1 MTLHASGR
9 NPWPLIALLVLFSG
23 LVLCVSP
30 CLGMK
35 LILPWNQSAEQSLD
49 AGIFWQIRLPRVFA
63 AFLTGA
69 GLAVCGMVFQALFR
83 SPLASPFTFGVAS
96 GASFGSVLAIIL
108 GNALPFYGAPGLF
121 ALVGAAFTITLVY
134 RLATFGRHFSINTLL
149 LAGVAINYFFGSAV
163 TFIQYLSDFTN
174 VFRILHS
181 LMGGFEGV
189 GVDGLLQL
197 IPFVVPGILLI
208 ACLPYELNLLSMG
221 DEIAASRGVN
231 LSRTRKL
238 LFFGTSITVGGIVAV
253 CGPIGFVGLMSPHIG
268 RLIIGSD
275 HRYLTLTA
283 ALIGGSLLTLC
294 DTLSRTII
302 APAEIPVGVV
312 TSLLGC
318 PFFLWLLLRKKN

>member
-1 MTLHASGR
+1 MNKTSQ
-9 NPWPLIALLVLFSG
+9 WFLILLLTVFSALVILL
-23 LVLCVSP
+23 SP
-30 CLGMK
+30 SMGMK
-35 LILPWNQSAEQSLD
+35 LIWPWGQSLD
-49 AGIFWQIRLPRVFA
+49 TGIFWELRLPRVLA
-63 AFLTGA
+63 CFLAGA
-69 GLAVCGMVFQALFR
+69 GLSACGVVFQALFR

-96 GASFGSVLAIIL
+96 GASFGGVLAIIL
-108 GNALPFYGAPGLF
+108 APLFPFYGAPGLF
-121 ALVGAAFTITLVY
+121 ALLGAALTITLVY
-134 RLATFGRHFSINTLL
+134 RLATFKRRFSINTLL

-189 GVDGLLQL
+189 GMEALLQL
-197 IPFVVPGILLI
+197 SPFVIPGLILI

-231 LSRTRKL
+231 LDRTRKL

-268 RLIIGSD
+268 RLIVGND
-275 HRYLTLTA
+275 HRYLTVVS
-283 ALIGGSLLTLC
+283 ALLGGSLLTLC
-294 DTLSRTII
+294 DTLARTII

-318 PFFLWLLLRKKN
+318 PFFLWLLLRKKD

>member
-1 MTLHASGR
+1 MSDDK
-9 NPWPLIALLVLFSG
+9 PWVSIALLSVCAA
-23 LVLCVSP
+23 LVLLLAP
-30 CLGMK
+30 CAGMQW
-35 LILPWNQSAEQSLD
+35 IWPWLD
-49 AGIFWQIRLPRVFA
+49 APAPAFDMGIFWEIRVPRVLA
-63 AFLTGA
+63 SFLTGA

-121 ALVGAAFTITLVY
+121 ALLGAAFTIMLVY
-134 RLATFGRHFSINTLL
+134 RLATWGRHFSINTLL

-189 GVDGLLQL
+189 GMDALWQL
-197 IPFVVPGILLI
+197 IPFVVPGIILI

-221 DEIAASRGVN
+221 DEIAASRGVHLN
-231 LSRTRKL
+231 RTRKL

-268 RLIIGSD
+268 RLMVGSD
-275 HRYLTLTA
+275 HRHLIPA
-283 ALIGGSLLTLC
+283 SALLGGSLLTLC
-294 DTLSRTII
+294 DTLSRTVI
-302 APAEIPVGVV
+302 APAEIPVGVI
-312 TSLLGC
+312 TALLGC
-318 PFFLWLLLRKKN
+318 PFFIGLLLRQKR

>member
-1 MTLHASGR
+1 MAFPSTRIKPGSRIACLA
-9 NPWPLIALLVLFSG
+9 LIAG
-23 LVLCVSP
+23 LVLLISP

-35 LILPWNQSAEQSLD
+35 WITPWAISAGDSLD
-49 AGIFWQIRLPRVFA
+49 AGIFWQIRLPRVLA
-63 AFLTGA
+63 AFMAGA

-121 ALVGAAFTITLVY
+121 ALMGAAFTITLVY

-189 GVDGLLQL
+189 GLEGLYQL
-197 IPFVVPGILLI
+197 APFVLTGLALI

-221 DEIAASRGVN
+221 DDIAASRGVH

-268 RLIIGSD
+268 RLLIGSD
-275 HRYLTLTA
+275 HLYLTPTA

-294 DTLSRTII
+294 DTLSRTLI
-302 APAEIPVGVV
+302 APAEIPVGVI

-318 PFFLWLLLRKKN
+318 PFFLWLLLRKKG

>member
-1 MTLHASGR
+1 MTPAK
-9 NPWPLIALLVLFSG
+9 PWVSIALLSVFAA
-23 LVLCVSP
+23 LVLLLAPCV
-30 CLGMK
+30 GMQW
-35 LILPWNQSAEQSLD
+35 IWPWLDPWGSLD
-49 AGIFWQIRLPRVFA
+49 AGILWEIRVPRVLA
-63 AFLTGA
+63 SFLTGA

-108 GNALPFYGAPGLF
+108 GEFLPFYGASGLF
-121 ALVGAAFTITLVY
+121 ALLGAAFTVVLVY
-134 RLATFGRHFSINTLL
+134 RLATWGRHFSISTLL

-189 GVDGLLQL
+189 GMDALWQL
-197 IPFVVPGILLI
+197 IPFVIPGMILI

-221 DEIAASRGVN
+221 DDIAASRGVHLN
-231 LSRTRKL
+231 RTRKL
-238 LFFGTSITVGGIVAV
+238 LFFGTSVTVGGIVAV
-253 CGPIGFVGLMSPHIG
+253 CGPIGFVGLMAPHIG
-268 RLIIGSD
+268 RLMVGND
-275 HRYLTLTA
+275 HRYLMIVS
-283 ALIGGSLLTLC
+283 ALLGGSLLTLC
-294 DTLSRTII
+294 DTLSRTVI

-318 PFFLWLLLRKKN
+318 PFFVWLLLRQKRP

>member
-1 MTLHASGR
+1 M
-9 NPWPLIALLVLFSG
+9 NKWFLILLLTVCSALIVLFSP
-23 LVLCVSP
+23 S
-30 CLGMK
+30 LGMK
-35 LILPWNQSAEQSLD
+35 LIWPWGQSLD
-49 AGIFWQIRLPRVFA
+49 AGIFWELRLPRVLA
-63 AFLTGA
+63 SFLAGA
-69 GLAVCGMVFQALFR
+69 GLAACGVVFQALFR

-108 GNALPFYGAPGLF
+108 APLFPFYGAPGLF
-121 ALVGAAFTITLVY
+121 ALLGAALTITLVY
-134 RLATFGRHFSINTLL
+134 RLATFKRRFSINTLL

-189 GVDGLLQL
+189 GMEALLQL
-197 IPFVVPGILLI
+197 SPFVIPGLVLI

-231 LSRTRKL
+231 LERTRKL

-268 RLIIGSD
+268 RLLIGSD
-275 HRYLTLTA
+275 HRYLTVVS
-283 ALIGGSLLTLC
+283 ALLGGSLLTLC
-294 DTLSRTII
+294 DTLARTII

-318 PFFLWLLLRKKN
+318 PFFLWLLLRRKE